1 MHAEGRGFESLQ
13 LHQIM
18 IDIIQGDCIQKLPR
32 LKARSI
38 DTCITSPPYWLLR
51 DYGTGTWTGGKADC
65 DHVGESMRS
74 WQMSNATNAPKEF
87 YMTECEKCGAV
98 RSNDKQIGLEETPEK
113 FLSTMVRVFRF
124 VKNALKND
132 GTLWINMGD
141 SYKTNLQLNGMPWRL
156 ALALQEDGWYLRQ
169 DIIWHKPNPMPESVK
184 NRCTKS
190 HEYIFL
196 FSKTKK
202 YYFDHKAIMEEAV
215 YEEGLRAK
223 RSVWTVS
230 SDSAPSSTH
239 FATYP
244 KKLIEPCILAG
255 SRKGGVVLDPFAG
268 LGTTGIVAENLG
280 RDSIMIE
287 LSKDYIKEMKKRIKK
302 ET

>member
-1 MHAEGRGFESLQ
+1 
-13 LHQIM
+13 M

-51 DYGTGTWTGGKADC
+51 DYGTGTWTGGRADC

-74 WQMSNATNAPKEF
+74 WQMSNATNTPKEF

-141 SYKTNLQLNGMPWRL
+141 SYRTNLQLNGMPWRL

>member
-1 MHAEGRGFESLQ
+1 
-13 LHQIM
+13 M

-87 YMTECEKCGAV
+87 YMTECKKCGAV

-223 RSVWTVS
+223 RSVWTIS

-255 SRKGGVVLDPFAG
+255 SRKGGTVLDPFAG